1 MKKRKK
7 GKKGKK
13 KKKTKK
19 IKKVK
24 KARKPKKKKK
34 AKRVRKVLRAK
45 RTKKAKK
52 PKRRARAKKIKK
64 PKRVRKIKKR
74 KKVKR
79 VKKVEKPK
87 EPMIM
92 PKIEK
97 EEIIEKP
104 TVTKVPY
111 TLENAQLC
119 ICKNCPVQAESVC
132 VKEKMEKMRV
142 TMQEG
147 APMSTVPAPADLP
160 GMYCATG
167 VAACKD
173 LNFNEMCMCGGCQVW
188 AKYYLA
194 GGKPM
199 GYFCRDGKAE

>member
-24 KARKPKKKKK
+24 KARKLKKRR
-34 AKRVRKVLRAK
+34 AKRVRKVTRAK
-45 RTKKAKK
+45 KTKKAKK
-52 PKRRARAKKIKK
+52 PKRRARAKKIKR
-64 PKRVRKIKKR
+64 PKRAKKIKKR
-74 KKVKR
+74 KKAVR

-87 EPMIM
+87 EAMKI

-97 EEIIEKP
+97 VEITEKP
-104 TVTKVPY
+104 AEAKVPY

-119 ICKNCPVQAESVC
+119 ICKNCPIQAESMC
-132 VKEKMEKMRV
+132 VKEKMEKMQV

-147 APMSTVPAPADLP
+147 ALMSTVPPPADLP

-173 LNFNEMCMCGGCQVW
+173 LDFTEMCMCGGCQVW
-188 AKYYLA
+188 ARYYLA